1 MDVTVVTIVTV
12 TGALLSLTSFTQVAP
27 GDSGVIVVLLF
38 YQRVTFANN

>member
-12 TGALLSLTSFTQVAP
+12 TGALLSPTSQVAP